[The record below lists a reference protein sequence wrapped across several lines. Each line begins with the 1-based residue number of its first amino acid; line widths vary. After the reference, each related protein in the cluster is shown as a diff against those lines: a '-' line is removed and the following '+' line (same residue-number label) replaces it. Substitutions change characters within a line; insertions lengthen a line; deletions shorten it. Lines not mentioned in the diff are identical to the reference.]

1 MLSAISGSRNT
12 PGLVSTYLKKRKK
25 LVTNLLSIES
35 FRSKVLISCCK
46 FIFFFNCKM
55 LILLEKWQVER

>member
-12 PGLVSTYLKKRKK
+12 LGLVSTYLKKRKK

-46 FIFFFNCKM
+46 FIFFF
-55 LILLEKWQVER
+55 LIAKC

>member
-46 FIFFFNCKM
+46 FIFFF
-55 LILLEKWQVER
+55 LIAKC

>member
-12 PGLVSTYLKKRKK
+12 LGLVSTYLKKRKK